1 MGATGYLDSM
11 GTAEAIAAK
20 ETAIAVEKI
29 ADREEKLV
37 TRVTPD

>member
-1 MGATGYLDSM
+1 M